1 MTDPNA
7 RPTMA
12 DFASELHAWLTP
24 PKALTSPED
33 ISDLAARLAEQHKSK
48 MERDQRADETR
59 KRQIEQARQAVETL
73 VQGINKLFD
82 KLKQSGLSDG
92 QVTITRTQIA

>member
-1 MTDPNA
+1 
-7 RPTMA
+7 
-12 DFASELHAWLTP
+12 
-24 PKALTSPED
+24 
-33 ISDLAARLAEQHKSK
+33 